1 MHAASREALAA
12 AELRL
17 LDVIDGADDQGLVTL
32 GEELFAVVRLLI
44 GEHALRRAVSDPASE
59 PQAREGLV
67 RNLLASKVGDG
78 ALKVLTAAVTARWS
92 SARELLDG
100 LESLA
105 RTALL
110 VRAERGNRLDAVE
123 DELFRLGRIIAGQ
136 AELAQVLGSSGG
148 NAAGKAARPRH
159 RRRPR
164 GAHRG
169 RRPAP
174 RALRRLRAVGR
185 RADRGAGGPAGLDS
199 RADLRP
205 SGRAARRDRP
215 GGARWTGGQGRRRGH
230 RRQRGGPA
238 GPAATQSGR
247 LSRLPNVDLPRAK

>member
-44 GEHALRRAVSDPASE
+44 GEHALRRAVSDPSAE

-78 ALKVLTAAVTARWS
+78 TLKVLSAAVTARWS

-136 AELAQVLGSSGG
+136 AELAQVLGGSGG
-148 NAAGKAARPRH
+148 NAAGKAA
-159 RRRPR
+159 
-164 GAHRG
+164 
-169 RRPAP
+169 
-174 RALRRLRAVGR
+174 LVDSLV
-185 RADRGAGGPAGLDS
+185 AGKVEPVTEIIVAGLEELT
-199 RADLRP
+199 AV
-205 SGRAARRDRP
+205 AARRRERSVAYVRSAVELTAAQVDRLASTL
-215 GGARWTGGQGRRRGH
+215 ARIYGRQVVPH
-230 RRQRGGPA
+230 VEIDPAVRGGLVVKVGDEVIDGSVA
-238 GPAATQSGR
+238 GQ
-247 LSRLPNVDLPRAK
+247 LDLLRRNLAG